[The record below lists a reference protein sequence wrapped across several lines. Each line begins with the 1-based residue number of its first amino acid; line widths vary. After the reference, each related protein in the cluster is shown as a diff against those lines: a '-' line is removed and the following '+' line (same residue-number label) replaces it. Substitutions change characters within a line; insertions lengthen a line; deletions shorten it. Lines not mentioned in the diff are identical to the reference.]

1 MSNFRIIRTIE
12 TKFGIN
18 VVKYKS
24 NRTSLSAIL
33 VDIEAPLVS
42 GFFTIPTEATD
53 DDGCPHT
60 LEHLVFLGSELYPY
74 KGVLDTL
81 ANRAFAQGTNAW
93 TETDH
98 TCYTITT
105 AGSEGFLKLLPIYV
119 DHILYP
125 TLTES
130 GHYTEVHHINGK
142 GEDAGLYLH
151 LNAFLHPIAYKGCG
165 YRSETGGLMECLRHL
180 GVEKIRQVISHSEL
194 FKVLDPLDDRI
205 ASKGNLPPRKRPFVD
220 SAPIA
225 LLEKSIQETV
235 EFPDEDESM
244 GQVVIAWLG
253 PTIDKF
259 LDIRA
264 LEILYE
270 QVFNI
275 SIIIAYSAVSVLQKE
290 FVEIEEPLCTDI
302 DISINEQT
310 RTAILATF
318 ENVPTEELEDL
329 VTGLFDVFKRI
340 VNEGIDMERMKSV
353 IQRDRLKTLD
363 EIEVDPHNVFSGHCI
378 VDHVYGKETGEDLE
392 IAVKDLS
399 YYDQLLNFSEG
410 QWIEYLKK
418 LSSKKIRSYH
428 IDNPHIALLGCPS
441 AKFSKKLID
450 DELKRVE
457 KQRETLG
464 PEKLK
469 ELEKQLGKAKELNE
483 SPIPP
488 QIIENF
494 PVPSVESITFI
505 NVITG
510 RNKSEE
516 KYKNIVQ
523 DYLDRD
529 NLADIPYF
537 IQFDHINSA
546 FVTISIHITTA
557 SIPDHLRPYLEI
569 YLESF
574 YSLPLNRPNGE
585 HLTFEQLV
593 NELNKDTVSYEH
605 NWGVR
610 GFEGMICF
618 SIKVE
623 ASKYATGIQWL
634 RDLLWNT
641 EFTAERLK
649 ICATKLLNDIPQ
661 TKRDGYQMAINVL
674 QTIQYDRLRSNKYVL
689 GTLNQE
695 KVLPEAIKLLEKN
708 PNKAIEMFAKLKEIL
723 ISPENLRIHVS
734 GDIMKL
740 PNPKSTWAEY
750 FKIIPDI
757 KPLSPIPSPQ
767 SVLTESGHSPG
778 NKGYIV
784 KLPAIENSFA
794 IHSTKGPNTFDSP
807 DLAPLLVLCE
817 LLHIMEGVFWRVI
830 RGQGLAY
837 SVWLKVTV
845 ETGIIQFSTYKSP
858 DAYKVYDQARKIV
871 NDLASKKVEF
881 DKSELEGAKS
891 GVIYGLVSKEDNI
904 QKAAAE
910 SFVLQ
915 VLNNLDSGFNKKL
928 ISRVQAVKFEDLHAM
943 LIKYITKLYMPETSN
958 VIVISTPG
966 KVKDIQ
972 EGFNTHGFNLEVKSL
987 DKVIN

>member
-1 MSNFRIIRTIE
+1 MQGRQNSCDSR
-12 TKFGIN
+12 
-18 VVKYKS
+18 V
-24 NRTSLSAIL
+24 
-33 VDIEAPLVS
+33 
-42 GFFTIPTEATD
+42 
-53 DDGCPHT
+53 T
-60 LEHLVFLGSELYPY
+60 LQYQRLMYP
-74 KGVLDTL
+74 
-81 ANRAFAQGTNAW
+81 
-93 TETDH
+93 E
-98 TCYTITT
+98 
-105 AGSEGFLKLLPIYV
+105 
-119 DHILYP
+119 
-125 TLTES
+125 
-130 GHYTEVHHINGK
+130 
-142 GEDAGLYLH
+142 
-151 LNAFLHPIAYKGCG
+151 GCG

-194 FKVLDPLDDRI
+194 FKILDPLDDRI

-302 DISINEQT
+302 DISIHEQT

-318 ENVPTEELEDL
+318 ENVPTEELEEL

-392 IAVKDLS
+392 RAIKDLS
-399 YYDQLLNFSEG
+399 YYDQMLNFSEG

-418 LSSKKIRSYH
+418 YH
-428 IDNPHIALLGCPS
+428 IDNPHIALLGRPS
-441 AKFSKKLID
+441 AKFAKKLID
-450 DELKRVE
+450 DEHKRVE

-469 ELEKQLGKAKELNE
+469 ELEKQLEKAKELNE
-483 SPIPP
+483 LPIPP

-510 RNKSEE
+510 RNKSEG
-516 KYKNIVQ
+516 KYIYSQ
-523 DYLDRD
+523 
-529 NLADIPYF
+529 PP
-537 IQFDHINSA
+537 S
-546 FVTISIHITTA
+546 
-557 SIPDHLRPYLEI
+557 PI
-569 YLESF
+569 YLELF

-605 NWGVR
+605 TWGIR

-623 ASKYATGIQWL
+623 IIFDWELSARLPDMQLEFNGYVIYYGIQN
-634 RDLLWNT
+634 LLPKGDFKKFST
-641 EFTAERLK
+641 
-649 ICATKLLNDIPQ
+649 CASKLLNDIPQ
-661 TKRDGYQMAINVL
+661 TKRDGFQ
-674 QTIQYDRLRSNKYVL
+674 YVL

-708 PNKAIEMFAKLKEIL
+708 PNKAIEIFTKLKEIL
-723 ISPENLRIHVS
+723 VSPENCRNHVS

-740 PNPKSTWAEY
+740 PNPKSAWAVC
-750 FKIIPDI
+750 FKIIP
-757 KPLSPIPSPQ
+757 
-767 SVLTESGHSPG
+767 
-778 NKGYIV
+778 
-784 KLPAIENSFA
+784 
-794 IHSTKGPNTFDSP
+794 
-807 DLAPLLVLCE
+807 
-817 LLHIMEGVFWRVI
+817 
-830 RGQGLAY
+830 
-837 SVWLKVTV
+837 
-845 ETGIIQFSTYKSP
+845 
-858 DAYKVYDQARKIV
+858 
-871 NDLASKKVEF
+871 
-881 DKSELEGAKS
+881 
-891 GVIYGLVSKEDNI
+891 
-904 QKAAAE
+904 
-910 SFVLQ
+910 
-915 VLNNLDSGFNKKL
+915 
-928 ISRVQAVKFEDLHAM
+928 
-943 LIKYITKLYMPETSN
+943 
-958 VIVISTPG
+958 
-966 KVKDIQ
+966 
-972 EGFNTHGFNLEVKSL
+972 
-987 DKVIN
+987 